1 MNPNRRYFFKN
12 LIQHM
17 NDERKQAIRGLNTQL
32 QEDNSVSENTNIDK
46 SEGKRRKK
54 ELSFQQETR
63 AVARKLQN

>member
-1 MNPNRRYFFKN
+1 
-12 LIQHM
+12 M

-46 SEGKRRKK
+46 SERKRRKK